1 MVKSK
6 MACSTINCMDIII
19 IGNIF
24 FCDGGED
31 GVGGRRF
38 FFLLFVQFLIF
49 SKCKILS
56 CLL

>member
-49 SKCKILS
+49 SKCKIL

>member
-1 MVKSK
+1 

-31 GVGGRRF
+31 GGRRF
-38 FFLLFVQFLIF
+38 FILLFVQFLIF
-49 SKCKILS
+49 SKCKIL